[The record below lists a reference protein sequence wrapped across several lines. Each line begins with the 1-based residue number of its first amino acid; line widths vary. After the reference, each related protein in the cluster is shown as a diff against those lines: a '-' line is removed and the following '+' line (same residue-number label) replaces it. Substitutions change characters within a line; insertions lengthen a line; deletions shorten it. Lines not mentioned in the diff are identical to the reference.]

1 MAKLTLQEQMLKAGL
16 VDKKKLKKTAKKSK
30 KSRDM
35 IRETRENIATNKAA
49 QVEKDKLLNEKRAE
63 ELRNKEIENQI
74 NQLILSN
81 KIKNYSGEIEY
92 NFQSENLIK
101 TLYVNDMIKNHLISG
116 KLAIAKLKESYEIIP
131 SPVAHKIQE
140 INSSKIVL
148 NNVNNHSESE
158 QDDDDYYAQ
167 FEIPDDLMW

>member
-35 IRETRENIATNKAA
+35 IRETRENIAINKAV
-49 QVEKDKLLNEKRAE
+49 QVEKDKLLNEERAE
-63 ELRNKEIENQI
+63 KFRNKEIENQI
-74 NQLILSN
+74 NQLIFSN
-81 KIKNYSGEIEY
+81 RIKNYSGEIEY

-101 TLYVNDMIKNHLISG
+101 TLYVNDKIKNHLISG

-131 SPVAHKIQE
+131 SPVAYKE
-140 INSSKIVL
+140 TYKLSKMEV
-148 NNVNNHSESE
+148 
-158 QDDDDYYAQ
+158 
-167 FEIPDDLMW
+167 

>member
-49 QVEKDKLLNEKRAE
+49 QVEKDKLLNKERAE
-63 ELRNKEIENQI
+63 EFRNKEIENQI

-92 NFQSENLIK
+92 NFQSENLIS
-101 TLYVNDMIKNHLISG
+101 YISITARNLSISFKHKQRWTFVSCSL
-116 KLAIAKLKESYEIIP
+116 KL
-131 SPVAHKIQE
+131 
-140 INSSKIVL
+140 
-148 NNVNNHSESE
+148 
-158 QDDDDYYAQ
+158 
-167 FEIPDDLMW
+167 F

>member
-1 MAKLTLQEQMLKAGL
+1 
-16 VDKKKLKKTAKKSK
+16 
-30 KSRDM
+30 
-35 IRETRENIATNKAA
+35 
-49 QVEKDKLLNEKRAE
+49 
-63 ELRNKEIENQI
+63 
-74 NQLILSN
+74 
-81 KIKNYSGEIEY
+81 
-92 NFQSENLIK
+92 
-101 TLYVNDMIKNHLISG
+101 MIKNHLISG

>member
-116 KLAIAKLKESYEIIP
+116 KLAIAKLKEGYEIIP
-131 SPVAHKIQE
+131 SPVADKIQE

-148 NNVNNHSESE
+148 NNVNNHAESE

>member
-49 QVEKDKLLNEKRAE
+49 QVEKDKLLNKERAE
-63 ELRNKEIENQI
+63 EFRNKEIENQI

-81 KIKNYSGEIEY
+81 KIKNYNGEIEY
-92 NFQSENLIK
+92 NFQSENLIFRQ
-101 TLYVNDMIKNHLISG
+101 VLI
-116 KLAIAKLKESYEIIP
+116 
-131 SPVAHKIQE
+131 
-140 INSSKIVL
+140 
-148 NNVNNHSESE
+148 
-158 QDDDDYYAQ
+158 
-167 FEIPDDLMW
+167 

>member
-1 MAKLTLQEQMLKAGL
+1 MAKLSLQEQMLKAGL
-16 VDKKKLKKTAKKSK
+16 VDKKKLKKAAKKSK
-30 KSRDM
+30 KSREM
-35 IRETRENIATNKAA
+35 IRETRENIAINKAA
-49 QVEKDKLLNEKRAE
+49 QFEKDRHLNEERAE

-81 KIKNYSGEIEY
+81 KIKNFSGEIEY

-101 TLYVNDMIKNHLISG
+101 TLYVSDMIKKHLIAG
-116 KLAIAKLKESYEIIP
+116 KLAIAKLKDSYEVIP

-140 INSSKIVL
+140 INSSRIVL
-148 NNVNNHSESE
+148 NNDNNDSESE
-158 QDDDDYYAQ
+158 QDDDNYYAQ